1 LYTTLEILKH
11 KISNKDFGLLQNS
24 LFKKLENQMINNLES
39 TWETYTSSWKAET
52 SEKKRAIFEECLDPK
67 CEYNDP
73 HEKTKSWDELVDY
86 MLGFHE
92 QVPGGHFVTKYFMAH
107 NNQSIAKWDM
117 KNGEHI
123 VIGEGISY
131 GKYHENG
138 KLISMTGFFE
148 TP

>member
-1 LYTTLEILKH
+1 M
-11 KISNKDFGLLQNS
+11 SND
-24 LFKKLENQMINNLES
+24 LES
-39 TWETYTSSWKAET
+39 TWEAYTSSWKT
-52 SEKKRAIFEECLDPK
+52 DSYEKKRAIFEGCLDVG

-73 HEKTKSWDELVDY
+73 HVRTKSWDELLDY

-92 QVPGGHFVTKYFMAH
+92 QVPGGHFVTKSFMAH
-107 NNQSIAKWDM
+107 NNQSIAQWEM

-138 KLISMTGFFE
+138 KLISMLGFFE
-148 TP
+148 AP